1 MAESA
6 AAFEKRVAVT
16 RKTAPC
22 RGNGIGRKG
31 VQTMRKFA
39 WALAAVGLMA
49 QAVQAK
55 DQKITIWWAQWDPA
69 AALQELGNEFATET
83 GIAVEVHQ
91 IPWLSY
97 QDQVFLNFGNNRTDF
112 DIVIGDSQ
120 WIGRGAT
127 KGLYLELTDWLPT
140 AVDMASIHPRA
151 ARYLCEYPPG
161 SGKFFAAPCETD
173 AIGFV
178 YRRDWFEEPAEQ
190 AAFKAQYGREL
201 AVPDTWEE
209 FRDIAE
215 FFHRPDQKR
224 YGCSLLTGR
233 GYDSIVMGFQPFLWA
248 WGGSWGDPETFEVQG
263 HLNSPGAVAGLDF
276 YRSLMAYTPEGGTNA
291 DYFFN
296 LEAFSN
302 GSTTMVLD
310 YFPFYP
316 GIVAAMGD
324 KVGFFKVPR
333 HGDQRFI
340 SLGGQGFSISTK
352 TPPQQ
357 QELAKQF
364 IAWFSQTEIQKKW
377 ITYPGSF
384 TANTELLSSAEFAAA
399 SPYNQTF
406 AESLDYLQD
415 FWNVPV
421 YNELLAAAVR
431 HLGAALDGTN
441 SSQDALDALAAEH
454 EMVMIEAGLLEMD

>member
-1 MAESA
+1 M
-6 AAFEKRVAVT
+6 KKYT
-16 RKTAPC
+16 L
-22 RGNGIGRKG
+22 
-31 VQTMRKFA
+31 
-39 WALAAVGLMA
+39 ALLAVGLIA
-49 QAVQAK
+49 QAATAQEK
-55 DQKITIWWAQWDPA
+55 SITIWWAQWDPA
-69 AALQELGNEFATET
+69 AALQELGNEFAKET

-91 IPWLSY
+91 IPWPSY
-97 QDQVFLNFGNNRTDF
+97 QDQVFLNFGNKQTDF

-127 KGLYLELTDWLPT
+127 KGLYLELTDWLPE
-140 AVDMASIHPRA
+140 AVDISTIHPRA

-178 YRRDWFEEPAEQ
+178 YRKDWFEDPAEQ
-190 AAFKAQYGREL
+190 AAFKAKYGREL
-201 AVPDTWEE
+201 MVPDTWEE
-209 FRDIAE
+209 FRDVAE
-215 FFHRPDQKR
+215 FFHRPAEKR

-233 GYDSIVMGFQPFLWA
+233 GYDSIVMGFQPFLWSWGGA
-248 WGGSWGDPETFEVQG
+248 WGDEETFEVQG
-263 HLNSPGAVAGLDF
+263 YLNSDGAVEGLEF
-276 YRSLMAYTPEGGTNA
+276 FKSVVQFTPEGGTNA

-316 GIVAAMGD
+316 GIVASMGD

-352 TPPQQ
+352 TTPEKQA
-357 QELAKQF
+357 LAKQF
-364 IAWFSQTEIQKKW
+364 IAWFSQTEIQEKW

-384 TANTELLSSAEFAAA
+384 TANTELLSSEAFAKA
-399 SPYNQTF
+399 SPYNTTF
-406 AESLDYLQD
+406 AESLDHLQD

-431 HLGAALDGTN
+431 HLGAALDGT
-441 SSQDALDALAAEH
+441 SSSADALNALTEEH
-454 EMVMIEAGLLEMD
+454 EMILMEAGLLEME

>member
-1 MAESA
+1 M
-6 AAFEKRVAVT
+6 KKYT
-16 RKTAPC
+16 L
-22 RGNGIGRKG
+22 
-31 VQTMRKFA
+31 
-39 WALAAVGLMA
+39 ALLAVGLMA
-49 QAVQAK
+49 PPATAQEK
-55 DQKITIWWAQWDPA
+55 SITIWWAQWDPA
-69 AALQELGNEFATET
+69 AALQELGNDFEQET

-91 IPWLSY
+91 IPWPSY
-97 QDQVFLNFGNNRTDF
+97 QDQVFLNFGNKQTDF

-127 KGLYLELTDWLPT
+127 KGLYLELTDWLPE
-140 AVDMASIHPRA
+140 AVDISTIHPRA
-151 ARYLCEYPPG
+151 ARYLCEYPAG

-178 YRRDWFEEPAEQ
+178 YRKDWFEDAAEQ
-190 AAFKAQYGREL
+190 AAFEANYGREL
-201 AVPDTWEE
+201 TVPDTWEE
-209 FRDIAE
+209 FRDLAE
-215 FFHRPDQKR
+215 FFHRPDVKR

-233 GYDSIVMGFQPFLWA
+233 GYDSIVMGFQPFLWS
-248 WGGSWGDPETFEVQG
+248 WGGAWGDPQIFAVQG
-263 HLNSPGAVAGLDF
+263 YLNSAGAIAGLEF
-276 YRSLMAYTPEGGTNA
+276 FKSLMQFTPEGGSNA

-316 GIVAAMGD
+316 GIVASMGEQ
-324 KVGFFKVPR
+324 VGFFKVPR

-352 TPPQQ
+352 TTPEKQA
-357 QELAKQF
+357 LAKRF
-364 IAWFSQTEIQKKW
+364 IAWFSQIEIQEKW
-377 ITYPGSF
+377 ISYPGSF
-384 TANTELLSSAEFAAA
+384 TANTELLSSEAFAKAA
-399 SPYNQTF
+399 PYNTTF

-431 HLGAALDGTN
+431 HLGAALDGT
-441 SSQDALDALAAEH
+441 SSAADVLNALAEEH
-454 EMVMIEAGLLEMD
+454 EMILMEAGLLEME

>member
-1 MAESA
+1 M
-6 AAFEKRVAVT
+6 KR
-16 RKTAPC
+16 C
-22 RGNGIGRKG
+22 I
-31 VQTMRKFA
+31 MML
-39 WALAAVGLMA
+39 LATVVMA
-49 QAVQAK
+49 QGVFAQEK
-55 DQKITIWWAQWDPA
+55 SITIWWAQWDPA
-69 AALQELGNEFATET
+69 VALQALGDEFTEQT
-83 GIAVEVHQ
+83 GIGVEVHQ

-97 QDQVFLNFGNNRTDF
+97 QDQVFLNFGNKQTDF

-127 KGLYLELTDWLPT
+127 KGLYLELTDWLPG
-140 AVDMASIHPRA
+140 AVDMQTIHPRA

-161 SGKFFAAPCETD
+161 SSKFFAAPCETD

-178 YRRDWFEEPAEQ
+178 YRKDWFEDPDEK
-190 AAFKAQYGREL
+190 AAFKTKYGREL
-201 AVPDTWEE
+201 MVPETWEE

-215 FFHRPDQKR
+215 FFQRPAQKR

-248 WGGSWGDPETFEVQG
+248 WGGAWGDPETFKVQG
-263 HLNSPGAVAGLDF
+263 HLNSAGAVAGLDF
-276 YRSLMAYTPEGGTNA
+276 FKGLMHFTPEGGTNA

-302 GSTTMVLD
+302 GSTAMVLD

-316 GIVAAMGD
+316 GIVATMGD
-324 KVGFFKVPR
+324 QAGFFKVPS
-333 HGDQRFI
+333 HNGQRFI

-352 TPPQQ
+352 TTPEKQA
-357 QELAKQF
+357 LAKQF

-384 TANTELLSSAEFAAA
+384 TANTELLSSEAFAAA
-399 SPYNQTF
+399 SPYNTTF
-406 AESLDYLQD
+406 AESLDDLQD

-421 YNELLAAAVR
+421 YNELIAASVR
-431 HLGAALDGTN
+431 HLGAALDGTVA
-441 SSQDALDALAAEH
+441 SADALNALAQEH
-454 EMVMIEAGLLEMD
+454 EMIMMEAGLLEMK

>member
-1 MAESA
+1 M
-6 AAFEKRVAVT
+6 KKYT
-16 RKTAPC
+16 L
-22 RGNGIGRKG
+22 
-31 VQTMRKFA
+31 
-39 WALAAVGLMA
+39 ALLAVGLMA
-49 QAVQAK
+49 QAATAQEK
-55 DQKITIWWAQWDPA
+55 SITIWWAQWDPA
-69 AALQELGNEFATET
+69 AALQELGNEFAKET

-91 IPWLSY
+91 IPWPSY
-97 QDQVFLNFGNNRTDF
+97 QDQVFLNFGNKQTDF

-127 KGLYLELTDWLPT
+127 KGLYLELTDWLPE
-140 AVDMASIHPRA
+140 AVDISTIHPRA

-178 YRRDWFEEPAEQ
+178 YRKDWFEDPAEQ
-190 AAFKAQYGREL
+190 AAFKAEYGREL
-201 AVPDTWEE
+201 MVPDTWEE
-209 FRDIAE
+209 FRDVAE
-215 FFHRPDQKR
+215 FFHRPAEKR

-233 GYDSIVMGFQPFLWA
+233 GYDSIVMGFQPFLWSWGGA
-248 WGGSWGDPETFEVQG
+248 WGDEETFEVQG
-263 HLNSPGAVAGLDF
+263 YLNSDGAVEGLEF
-276 YRSLMAYTPEGGTNA
+276 FKSVVQFTPEGGTNA

-316 GIVAAMGD
+316 GIVASMGD

-352 TPPQQ
+352 TTPEKQA
-357 QELAKQF
+357 LAKQF
-364 IAWFSQTEIQKKW
+364 IAWFSQTEIQEKW

-384 TANTELLSSAEFAAA
+384 TANTELLSSEAFAKA
-399 SPYNQTF
+399 SPYNTTF
-406 AESLDYLQD
+406 AESLDHLQD

-431 HLGAALDGTN
+431 HLGAALDGT
-441 SSQDALDALAAEH
+441 SSSADALNALTEEH
-454 EMVMIEAGLLEMD
+454 EMILMEAGLLEME

>member
-1 MAESA
+1 M
-6 AAFEKRVAVT
+6 KKYT
-16 RKTAPC
+16 L
-22 RGNGIGRKG
+22 
-31 VQTMRKFA
+31 
-39 WALAAVGLMA
+39 ALLAVGLMA
-49 QAVQAK
+49 QAATAQEK
-55 DQKITIWWAQWDPA
+55 SITIWWAQWDPA
-69 AALQELGNEFATET
+69 AALQELGNEFAQET

-91 IPWLSY
+91 IPWPSY
-97 QDQVFLNFGNNRTDF
+97 QDQVFLNFGNKQTDF

-127 KGLYLELTDWLPT
+127 KGLYLELTDWLPE
-140 AVDMASIHPRA
+140 AVDISTIHPRA

-178 YRRDWFEEPAEQ
+178 YRKDWFEDPAEQ
-190 AAFKAQYGREL
+190 AAFKAKYGREL
-201 AVPDTWEE
+201 MVPDTWEE
-209 FRDIAE
+209 FRDVAE
-215 FFHRPDQKR
+215 FFHRPAEKR

-233 GYDSIVMGFQPFLWA
+233 GYDSIVMGFQPFLWSWGGA
-248 WGGSWGDPETFEVQG
+248 WGDEETFEVQG
-263 HLNSPGAVAGLDF
+263 YLNSDGAVEGLEF
-276 YRSLMAYTPEGGTNA
+276 FKSVVQFTPEGGTNA

-316 GIVAAMGD
+316 GIVASMGD

-352 TPPQQ
+352 TTPEKQA
-357 QELAKQF
+357 LAKQF
-364 IAWFSQTEIQKKW
+364 IAWFSQTEIQEKW

-384 TANTELLSSAEFAAA
+384 TANTELLSSEAFAKA
-399 SPYNQTF
+399 SPYNTTF
-406 AESLDYLQD
+406 AESLDHLQD

-431 HLGAALDGTN
+431 HLGAALDGT
-441 SSQDALDALAAEH
+441 SSSADALNALTEEH
-454 EMVMIEAGLLEMD
+454 EMILMEAGLLEME